1 MKIKSLTIKNFR
13 SYKDEIT
20 VSFNDLTA
28 FVGRNDVGKSSVL
41 EALDIFFHDGKG
53 TIKLDKEDANKQN
66 RDNGNY
72 DVVITVSF
80 TDLPTRVIL
89 DDTNETSLADEF
101 LLHSDGCMHIKK
113 TFKGAST
120 TASNIKVAIIAN
132 HPTNIQCNKL
142 LQKKQSELSR
152 QIEELG
158 IDCENRRINAVMRAA
173 IWNHFQNDLQL
184 AETEIEVASKEGDIK
199 SIWEKLQLFLPY
211 YSLFQSD
218 RKNSDGD
225 DEVQDP
231 LKAAVRQILSAPD
244 LQEKLQHVAQS
255 VQETLQQVSDMTLTK
270 LREMNP
276 DIANSLHP
284 NIDVAGLKWPDVFK
298 NVSISG
304 DNDIPINKR
313 GSGVKRL
320 VLISFFRAEAERRQ
334 HESNNTGIIYA
345 IEEPETSQHIEHQR
359 VLLEA
364 LQNLSRQAN
373 TQVIITTH
381 SADIV
386 KGLEFNNIRLI
397 LNNEQGNKEIKSVE
411 KKILP
416 SPSLNEVNYLAFGDI
431 STEFHNE
438 LYGFLQSKAAEDDV
452 ENEKENG
459 FDNWLQSKGC
469 SIIKPWIRIVNGT
482 PKPPQNRT
490 LQTYIRNY
498 IHHPENNN
506 NVTFT
511 NAELKVSIEKMIEI
525 AKTLI

>member
-66 RDNGNY
+66 RDNGNN

-120 TASNIKVAIIAN
+120 TASNIKVSIIAN
-132 HPTNIQCNKL
+132 HPTNNQCNKL

-158 IDCENRRINAVMRAA
+158 IDCEDRRINAIMRAA

-184 AETEIEVASKEGDIK
+184 AETEVEVASKEGDIK

-244 LQEKLQHVAQS
+244 LQEKLQHIAQS

-298 NVSISG
+298 SVSISG

-364 LQNLSRQAN
+364 LQNLSKQTN

-397 LNNEQGNKEIKSVE
+397 INNEQGNKEIKSVQQ
-411 KKILP
+411 KILP

-438 LYGFLQSKAAEDDV
+438 LYGYLQAKAMD
-452 ENEKENG
+452 ENTDNIQEKY
-459 FDNWLQSKGC
+459 FDPWLQSKGC
-469 SIIKPWIRIVNGT
+469 DVMKSWTRIKRDGSQETFNVT
-482 PKPPQNRT
+482 M
-490 LQTYIRNY
+490 QTYIRNF
-498 IHHPENNN
+498 IHHPENTNN
-506 NVTFT
+506 AKFT
-511 NAELKVSIEKMIEI
+511 NSELQTSIEKMIEMVKTI
-525 AKTLI
+525 A

>member
-1 MKIKSLTIKNFR
+1 MKIQALTIKNFR
-13 SYKDEIT
+13 SYKDETT

-53 TIKLDKEDANKQN
+53 TVKLDKEDINKECKQIG
-66 RDNGNY
+66 DN

-80 TDLPTRVIL
+80 ADLPANVIL
-89 DDTNETSLADEF
+89 DETNETNLHDEF
-101 LLHSDGCMHIKK
+101 LIHADGCLHIKK
-113 TFKGAST
+113 TFKNAST
-120 TASNIKVAIIAN
+120 TASNIKVSIIAN
-132 HPTNIQCNKL
+132 HPTNPQCDKL
-142 LQKKQSELSR
+142 LQKKQADLSK
-152 QIEELG
+152 QIETLS
-158 IDCENRRINAVMRAA
+158 INCEDRRKNALMRAA
-173 IWNHFQNDLQL
+173 IWNHYHDDLQL
-184 AETEIEVASKEGDIK
+184 AETEIDVASKDGDIK
-199 SIWEKLQLFLPY
+199 SIWDKLQLSLPY

-231 LKAAVRQILSAPD
+231 LKAAVRQILNAPD
-244 LQEKLQHVAQS
+244 LQEKLQYVAQS

-320 VLISFFRAEAERRQ
+320 VLIGFFRAEAERRQ
-334 HESNNTGIIYA
+334 QESNDTGIIYA

-359 VLLEA
+359 VLLDA

-373 TQVIITTH
+373 TQVVITTH

-397 LNNEQGNKEIKSVE
+397 LNNEHGYKEIKSVE
-411 KKILP
+411 QKILP
-416 SPSLNEVNYLAFGDI
+416 SPSLNEVNYLAFGDW
-431 STEFHNE
+431 SWEYHNE
-438 LYGFLQSKAAEDDV
+438 LYGYLQAKAMD
-452 ENEKENG
+452 ENNDNIQEKH
-459 FDNWLQSKGC
+459 FDPWLQSKGC
-469 SIIKPWIRIVNGT
+469 NNMKSWTRIKKDGT
-482 PKPPQNRT
+482 QEPHNVT
-490 LQTYIRNY
+490 IQTYIRNY
-498 IHHPENNN
+498 IHHPENTINM
-506 NVTFT
+506 TFT
-511 NAELKVSIEKMIEI
+511 NAELKSSIEKMIEI